1 MKLYYY
7 PGACSLA
14 DHIALIEAGLPC
26 TLLSIDATKTTED
39 GRDFL
44 IINPKGYIP
53 ALELD
58 DGTVLTENPVILA
71 YIAAQSGTLLPQ
83 DDLLKWKVSEALAY
97 MSSEVHGAYAPFFRK
112 RPEAET
118 AQGKEKVI
126 KALALLSKQMSDKP
140 FLIGEEITIADC
152 YLFWVIR
159 AAPIAGVDVP
169 ENLQN
174 WFARMMSRPTVLQAL
189 KEEGLS

>member
-44 IINPKGYIP
+44 AINPKGYIP
-53 ALELD
+53 ALELH

-174 WFARMMSRPTVLQAL
+174 WFARMMSRPAVLQAL